1 MKIGN
6 RENSLSVSRAAAL
19 MGVSQQYIR
28 VGLQRGVLP
37 FGYALQISN
46 KKYTYFISAKK
57 FTESTGIEV

>member
-1 MKIGN
+1 
-6 RENSLSVSRAAAL
+6 